1 MTTTTTQTALERRV
15 AARNKLN
22 RLAAQYR
29 LELAAVLAPYLGKK
43 IRKVS
48 GYGGWVKALEKPI
61 EELRASYMAENCRV
75 CFEFSGT
82 RFWAEFSLSY
92 QGDPGHCLYL
102 KQTLFLGR
110 CVTED
115 GFGRGKADGILTE
128 LEHPEESLPRTDWT
142 VDEVQNLMN
151 QQKHYKELLR
161 EVESG
166 LSAFNR

>member
-1 MTTTTTQTALERRV
+1 MTTTTTQTFLERRV

-29 LELAAVLAPYLGKK
+29 LELAAVLAPYIGKK

-48 GYGGWVKALEKPI
+48 GYGGWIKALEKPI
-61 EELRASYMAENCRV
+61 EELWAAYAAENCRV

-82 RFWAEFSLSY
+82 RFWAEFNLSY

-102 KQTLFLGR
+102 KQTMYLGR
-110 CVTED
+110 CVTEESY
-115 GFGRGKADGILTE
+115 GLGKPDGILTE
-128 LEHPEESLPRTDWT
+128 LEHPEENLPRTDWT
-142 VDEVQNLMN
+142 VEEVRNLEN

-161 EVESG
+161 EVDSG
-166 LSAFNR
+166 LWAFNR